1 MKRAGTFLS
10 GPIGAIVIIIVLMA
24 VAMMIAGTNPID
36 GFTALILGSLGGRN
50 QIGETLVA
58 TSALLFPSLGVAL
71 AFRAGLFNIGAEGQL
86 LVGGMLA
93 GAAGAA
99 LTTPAGAPTW
109 SPYLVIP
116 IMLVLG
122 AIGGGLWGAIA
133 GVMKARLRANEIIST
148 LMLNFVAQYITLYLV
163 SGPLKGPLATGAETA
178 WLPNNYWLLTLIPH
192 TRLSIGILIAIAIAL
207 ALQFLFARTVL
218 GYELRAAGEAP
229 EAARRN
235 RVNLP
240 RLTWLALAIS
250 GAIAGIGG
258 ATIVTGELHR
268 FNTQLSPGYGFIAIA
283 VALVGDLDPL
293 KVCVASF
300 FFGILEAGGLA
311 MQASAQVPKDAIHV
325 IEGLII
331 LVLAARRYV
340 AQRSERVSEAS
351 AT

>member
-1 MKRAGTFLS
+1 MRRVGTFLS
-10 GPIGAIVIIIVLMA
+10 GPLGAIVIIVVLMA

-36 GFTALILGSLGGRN
+36 GFTALILGSLGGRS
-50 QIGETLVA
+50 QLGETLVA

-99 LTTPAGAPTW
+99 MTLPPALAI
-109 SPYLVIP
+109 L
-116 IMLVLG
+116 IMLLLG
-122 AIGGGLWGAIA
+122 AIGGGFWGAIA
-133 GVMKARLRANEIIST
+133 GWMKAKLRANEIIST
-148 LMLNFVAQYITLYLV
+148 LMLNFVAQYVTLYLV
-163 SGPLKGPLATGAETA
+163 NGPLKSPDAQGAETA
-178 WLPNNYWLLTLIPH
+178 WLQTSYWLPTLIPD
-192 TRLSIGILIAIAIAL
+192 TRLSIGILIGIAIAIAL
-207 ALQFLFARTVL
+207 QFLLTRTVP
-218 GYELRAAGEAP
+218 GYALRAVGEAP

-235 RVNLP
+235 GINVP
-240 RLTWLALAIS
+240 RLTWLTLAAS

-258 ATIVTGELHR
+258 ATIVSGELHR
-268 FNTQLSPGYGFIAIA
+268 FNTALSPGYGFIAIA

-340 AQRSERVSEAS
+340 AQRSERVAEAS
-351 AT
+351 ATS

>member
-1 MKRAGTFLS
+1 MKRFASFIS
-10 GPIGAIVIIIVLMA
+10 GPLGAIVLIIVLMSI
-24 VAMMIAGTNPID
+24 AMLIAGTSPID

-58 TSALLFPSLGVAL
+58 TSALLFPALGICL

-86 LVGGMLA
+86 LVGGLFA
-93 GAAGAA
+93 GAVGAA
-99 LTTPAGAPTW
+99 ITMPPFPAI
-109 SPYLVIP
+109 V

-122 AIGGGLWGAIA
+122 AVGGGLWGAIA
-133 GVMKARLRANEIIST
+133 GWMKAKLHANEIIST
-148 LMLNFVAQYITLYLV
+148 LMLNFVAQFITLYLV
-163 SGPLKGPLATGAETA
+163 DGPLKNPAANGAETA
-178 WLPNNYWLLTLIPH
+178 WLPTNYWLPTLIPH
-192 TRLSIGILIAIAIAL
+192 TRLSIGLLIAL
-207 ALQFLFARTVL
+207 ALAMLLQFVFARTVF

-229 EAARRN
+229 EAARRSG
-235 RVNLP
+235 VNLS

-250 GAIAGIGG
+250 GAFAGLGG

-300 FFGILEAGGLA
+300 AFGILEAGGLA

-340 AQRSERVSEAS
+340 AQRSERIEGAANV
-351 AT
+351 